1 MDDKQSVTSAGQ
13 RARLLHPNW
22 NNFSTIERPQK
33 ALFKKRLPFALD
45 ARAGAFPAQFTQI
58 AHPQNLAYRVR
69 VRAVC
74 GDNSRSLV
82 PVLMGL
88 SKFVSSRCRYRS
100 SLMLSRPQP
109 ADNDTRQSFPKAV
122 DPLWRNLRGA
132 HAPRGCVNRV
142 LIPRT
147 RSH

>member
-45 ARAGAFPAQFTQI
+45 TRAGVFPAQLTQI
-58 AHPQNLAYRVR
+58 AHPQNFAYRVR
-69 VRAVC
+69 VRATQ

-82 PVLMGL
+82 PVRTGL
-88 SKFVSSRCRYRS
+88 SKFVLSCCRYRS
-100 SLMLSRPQP
+100 SLMLSRTQP
-109 ADNDTRQSFPKAV
+109 ADNDTRRSFPEAV
-122 DPLWRNLRGA
+122 NPLWRNLRGA
-132 HAPRGCVNRV
+132 HAPRGSVNRV
-142 LIPRT
+142 PLPRI